1 MEPSDKEQL
10 EKVYNEVLEIKK
22 TIEFRFKR
30 FESQSINQ
38 KKILTLKEAC
48 IFLDLSKHYLY
59 KLTSSGRISF
69 FIPNGKKIFFLREDL
84 EQYLLK
90 TRVKSYDEHDADADT
105 FLNNKKLVR

>member
-10 EKVYNEVLEIKK
+10 EKVY
-22 TIEFRFKR
+22 
-30 FESQSINQ
+30 
-38 KKILTLKEAC
+38 
-48 IFLDLSKHYLY
+48 
-59 KLTSSGRISF
+59 
-69 FIPNGKKIFFLREDL
+69 IPNGKKIFFLREDL